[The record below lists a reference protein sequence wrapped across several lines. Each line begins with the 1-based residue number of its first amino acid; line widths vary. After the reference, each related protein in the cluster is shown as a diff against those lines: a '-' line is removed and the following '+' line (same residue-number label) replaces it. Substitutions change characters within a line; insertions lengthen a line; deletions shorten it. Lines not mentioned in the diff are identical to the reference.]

1 MPRKENIR
9 KMFDGIAGGY
19 DHFNHTMSL
28 GIDRGWRRK
37 AIRFAVDPQ
46 RPCRILDV
54 ACGTGDFTIALAR
67 AAVPGSHVTGIDLS
81 EGMLALLPPKA
92 GKAGVADRI
101 DAKCGDCAAL
111 PFGDASFDAVAFGVR
126 NFEDRAVC
134 LKEMRRVLRP
144 GGSLVIL
151 ELSVPRNPLVRAGYR
166 LYLEHLMPL
175 AGKRISGDI
184 SAYRYLASSVEHF
197 PLPEAFLPELAA
209 CGFSRVRHRALSLG
223 ICRLYTA
230 CRED

>member
-1 MPRKENIR
+1 
-9 KMFDGIAGGY
+9 MFDGIAGGY

-101 DAKCGDCAAL
+101 DAKCGDCATL
-111 PFGDASFDAVAFGVR
+111 PFGDASFDAVTVAFGVR

-197 PLPEAFLPELAA
+197 PMPEAFLPELAA
-209 CGFSRVRHRALSLG
+209 CGFSRVCHRALSLG

>member
-1 MPRKENIR
+1 
-9 KMFDGIAGGY
+9 MFDGIAGGY
-19 DHFNHTMSL
+19 DDFNHTMSL

-111 PFGDASFDAVAFGVR
+111 PFGDASFDAVTVAFGVR

>member
-1 MPRKENIR
+1 
-9 KMFDGIAGGY
+9 
-19 DHFNHTMSL
+19 
-28 GIDRGWRRK
+28 
-37 AIRFAVDPQ
+37 
-46 RPCRILDV
+46 
-54 ACGTGDFTIALAR
+54 
-67 AAVPGSHVTGIDLS
+67 
-81 EGMLALLPPKA
+81 
-92 GKAGVADRI
+92 
-101 DAKCGDCAAL
+101 
-111 PFGDASFDAVAFGVR
+111 
-126 NFEDRAVC
+126 
-134 LKEMRRVLRP
+134 MRRVLRP

>member
-1 MPRKENIR
+1 MKKNLILS
-9 KMFDGIAGGY
+9 GI
-19 DHFNHTMSL
+19 L
-28 GIDRGWRRK
+28 L
-37 AIRFAVDPQ
+37 AVF
-46 RPCRILDV
+46 L
-54 ACGTGDFTIALAR
+54 
-67 AAVPGSHVTGIDLS
+67 
-81 EGMLALLPPKA
+81 
-92 GKAGVADRI
+92 
-101 DAKCGDCAAL
+101 AAL
-111 PFGDASFDAVAFGVR
+111 F
-126 NFEDRAVC
+126 
-134 LKEMRRVLRP
+134 
-144 GGSLVIL
+144 
-151 ELSVPRNPLVRAGYR
+151 VRAGYR